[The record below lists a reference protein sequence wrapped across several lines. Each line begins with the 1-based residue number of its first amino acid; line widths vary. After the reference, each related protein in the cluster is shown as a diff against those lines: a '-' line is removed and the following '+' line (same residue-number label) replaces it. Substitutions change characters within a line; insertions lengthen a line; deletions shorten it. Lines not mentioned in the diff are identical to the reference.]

1 MSTKTT
7 FKRVALV
14 TVAALGFGILSSV
27 APASATATAIALEKS
42 SITVV
47 STGANNVE
55 TPVAVFAIT
64 VTNTDTGTGAGLSAQ
79 ESVTASITGGPA
91 LEPDGSAYTLTEMRT
106 HLTFVEVKQSAAT
119 MVDAVYDGTTT
130 DSNAL
135 LSSLTTNDGIIQG
148 ARNTGHYGMGAATT
162 SAASTSASD
171 GKSRTYYIAVKAN
184 ARANVIDR
192 GVYNLQFS
200 LQNSAGATIQVA
212 TAKVDFVS
220 EAALSGATLSAA
232 STGQWYVGETPSVAN
247 QVVTDKQIT
256 ATLANRDAGAVRTG
270 TGGAPVLFAQV
281 ASASTV
287 INYQTLTIQD
297 TAAESLTAGSATNG
311 VYGINSTAA
320 WTGILGPLTL
330 TVRFGVASTTTSVAL
345 VTRGTATAASSVSVS
360 ATGQAV
366 IELVANNFTVPL
378 TAKTV
383 TYKAKGATPG
393 FPYSATVSYAN
404 VAAGDQSPVDL
415 TPTTVYADSSGDV
428 IVTIT
433 NSNPIDGAKATV
445 NLTGFLTT
453 NPTDQVINW
462 TKSKAATVSV
472 SLNGAYFA
480 LKSANTFV
488 ATVTDAFGAPVAGV
502 LLTPVVSGSN
512 ADETGRAT
520 VTTDAS
526 GKAEITLTDA
536 LAVAAGTDTV
546 TFTEVG
552 KTPSGAATITYAA
565 ATPVAATLTPYF
577 STTVGAAAAAITTPT
592 PSTGIYYSSPTKFDL
607 GITRDTS
614 RVVTATAGEQLVIK
628 ISTGVAGAA
637 VKAEATTK
645 GAYVLSSINLEASSR
660 TRYTS
665 SLGDVLFQVGTHTAG
680 ANVITFT
687 SGTVS
692 TTVAFWGADSTAAR
706 FITLTGPTALNANGA
721 AGSYAVA
728 VTDRYGN
735 PVNGLTLSISSTGV
749 ATLGGGATM
758 ASFTTDSTGA
768 FTFQGSSVVAAGGA
782 GSFKVTAPTST
793 EFASSAGKVALSTSV
808 NSTLAAG
815 NNSATVAVT
824 FAAGD
829 NVAEANAQAATD
841 AAAEATDAANAATD
855 AANAAAEAADA
866 ATAAAQDAA
875 DAVAALSAQVAALIS
890 GLKAQLTALTN
901 LVIKIQK
908 KVKA

>member
-14 TVAALGFGILSSV
+14 AVAALGLGVLSSV
-27 APASATATAIALEKS
+27 APANATATSFALDKT

-47 STGANNVE
+47 DERTGSD
-55 TPVAVFAIT
+55 TLVAVFAIT
-64 VTNTDTGTGAGLSAQ
+64 VTNTDASTGLTQ
-79 ESVTASITGGPA
+79 DDTITASVVGGPA
-91 LEPDGSAYTLTEMRT
+91 LLANGNAYTLAAQQADVK
-106 HLTFVEVKQSAAT
+106 FIEVKQSAVTAVDPVYSGAT
-119 MVDAVYDGTTT
+119 IDTATGAGASAYDGK
-130 DSNAL
+130 
-135 LSSLTTNDGIIQG
+135 IG
-148 ARNTGHYGMGAATT
+148 AGNTGHYGMAPATT
-162 SAASTSASD
+162 VLSTV
-171 GKSRTYYIAVKAN
+171 KSRTYYIAATATRSVVQN
-184 ARANVIDR
+184 L
-192 GVYNLQFS
+192 GVYTLQFD
-200 LQNSAGATIQVA
+200 LTNSAGATLQRS
-212 TAKVDFVS
+212 TAKFDVVS
-220 EAALSGATLSAA
+220 LAASSGAILTAA
-232 STGQWYVGETPSVAN
+232 STGQWYVGETPTLAN
-247 QVVTDKQIT
+247 QVAVDKQIT
-256 ATLANRDAGAVRTG
+256 ATLTNRDGGAVRTG
-270 TGGAPVLFAQV
+270 TGGAPTLSQQV
-281 ASASTV
+281 VDSSTV
-287 INYQTLTIQD
+287 KIYQTLSSGDSAT
-297 TAAESLTAGSATNG
+297 ESLTAGAAVNG
-311 VYGINSTAA
+311 VYGVYTSSAA
-320 WTGILGPLTL
+320 WTGALGPLTL
-330 TVRFGVASTTTSVAL
+330 TMRYGLASATASVAL

-360 ATGQAV
+360 ATGQAI
-366 IELVANNFTVPL
+366 IEAVTNNFTVPL

-393 FPYSATVSYAN
+393 FPYSATVTYVN

-415 TPTTVYADSSGDV
+415 TPTTVYADASGDV
-428 IVTIT
+428 VVTIT
-433 NSNPIDGAKATV
+433 NANPIDGAKATV

-480 LKSANTFV
+480 LKSANTFT
-488 ATVTDAFGAPVAGV
+488 ATVTDSFGAPVAGV

-512 ADETGRAT
+512 ADVTGRAT
-520 VTTDAS
+520 VTTDANGQAS
-526 GKAEITLTDA
+526 ITLTDA
-536 LAVAAGTDTV
+536 AAVAAETDTV

-552 KTPSGAATITYAA
+552 KTTTGSSTITYAA

-592 PSTGIYYSSPTKFDL
+592 PSTGIFYSGVTKFDL
-607 GITRDTS
+607 GLTRDTS
-614 RVVTATAGEQLVIK
+614 KAVTATAGEQLVIK

-735 PVNGLTLSISSTGV
+735 PVNGLTLSISSTCV
-749 ATLGGGATM
+749 ATLGGGSTM

-782 GSFKVTAPTST
+782 GSFKVTAPSSN
-793 EFASSAGKVALSTSV
+793 EFASSAGKVGLTTSV

-875 DAVAALSAQVAALIS
+875 DAVAALSAQVASLIS